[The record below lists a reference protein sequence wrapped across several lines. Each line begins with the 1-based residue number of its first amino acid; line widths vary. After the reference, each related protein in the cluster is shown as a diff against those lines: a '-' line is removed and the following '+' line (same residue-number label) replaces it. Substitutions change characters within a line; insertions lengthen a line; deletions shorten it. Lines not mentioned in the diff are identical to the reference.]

1 MKTKKLLYGI
11 LISTLLISKT
21 TLINAS
27 QTVEDDNL
35 TDAIDTHAYT
45 EGWQETEKGLMWQ
58 YEDGTFATDTWIE
71 TDGKK
76 YYLKNNGTIYTGW
89 LSYEDNWYYFNND
102 GTLAT
107 NKWIEQY
114 YVDSNGKW
122 DTSKKYYTPG
132 WKKDHVGWWWQDQDG
147 TYPASEWR
155 KIKNEW
161 YYFLNSGY
169 MATGWQ
175 SINGQ
180 WYYFNSSGS
189 MKTGWLQHNGKWY
202 YLSSSGAM
210 RTGWLNDGGKWYYLS
225 SSGAMK
231 TGWLN
236 DGGKWYYLSSSGAMK
251 TGWLKDDG
259 KWYYLNSSGVMQ
271 TGWLYDGDKWYY
283 LNSSGTMQTGWL
295 YVDGKWYYLDSSG
308 AMKTGW
314 LSSNGKWYYLNPT
327 GDMAVSTWIDTY
339 WLDENGIW
347 IKDKT
352 LPVSEDSDS
361 NEAAGSGIFTWP
373 CPGYTNISSDYGY
386 RNSPTSGASTN
397 HQGIDIPAPS
407 GTPIVAA
414 YDGTVIAYGYNS
426 SMGYYVKLQHSN
438 ELITEYMHMSK
449 IASLT
454 TNQKV
459 SAGYTIGYVGATGVA
474 TGSHLHFGV
483 TLNKKY
489 VSPWDY
495 LNRT

>member
-1 MKTKKLLYGI
+1 
-11 LISTLLISKT
+11 
-21 TLINAS
+21 
-27 QTVEDDNL
+27 
-35 TDAIDTHAYT
+35 
-45 EGWQETEKGLMWQ
+45 
-58 YEDGTFATDTWIE
+58 
-71 TDGKK
+71 
-76 YYLKNNGTIYTGW
+76 
-89 LSYEDNWYYFNND
+89 
-102 GTLAT
+102 
-107 NKWIEQY
+107 
-114 YVDSNGKW
+114 
-122 DTSKKYYTPG
+122 
-132 WKKDHVGWWWQDQDG
+132 
-147 TYPASEWR
+147 
-155 KIKNEW
+155 
-161 YYFLNSGY
+161 
-169 MATGWQ
+169 
-175 SINGQ
+175 
-180 WYYFNSSGS
+180 
-189 MKTGWLQHNGKWY
+189 
-202 YLSSSGAM
+202 
-210 RTGWLNDGGKWYYLS
+210 
-225 SSGAMK
+225 
-231 TGWLN
+231 
-236 DGGKWYYLSSSGAMK
+236 
-251 TGWLKDDG
+251 
-259 KWYYLNSSGVMQ
+259 
-271 TGWLYDGDKWYY
+271 
-283 LNSSGTMQTGWL
+283 
-295 YVDGKWYYLDSSG
+295 
-308 AMKTGW
+308 
-314 LSSNGKWYYLNPT
+314 
-327 GDMAVSTWIDTY
+327 MAVSTWIDTY